1 MDCFLMTFM
10 GRNNNCSRL
19 RIDHFLNLT
28 LLPFEFNVV
37 KMVNSGRNLLSLSE
51 FRNHIEEKSPTSSFL
66 KGFIVYKLN
75 LLRVAKVRLGMCQTL
90 DSLTQFLLVLLSP
103 FFQHFFNLLVM
114 KDLLMLLNLLL
125 RLISLIM
132 SLRRSMMFKI

>member
-1 MDCFLMTFM
+1 MTFM

-19 RIDHFLNLT
+19 RVDHFLNLT

-51 FRNHIEEKSPTSSFL
+51 FRNHIEEKSPAFSFL
-66 KGFIVYKLN
+66 NSFIVYKLN

-90 DSLTQFLLVLLSP
+90 DPFAQFLLVVLGAIFEDL
-103 FFQHFFNLLVM
+103 FYFLVM
-114 KDLLMLLNLLL
+114 KHLLMLFNLLL
-125 RLISLIM
+125 RLFFVKM
-132 SLRRSMMFKI
+132 CFRRSMVFKI

>member
-1 MDCFLMTFM
+1 MTFM
-10 GRNNNCSRL
+10 GRNSNCSRL
-19 RIDHFLNLT
+19 RVDHFLNLT

-51 FRNHIEEKSPTSSFL
+51 FRNHIEEKSPASSFL
-66 KGFIVYKLN
+66 NSFIVYKLN

-103 FFQHFFNLLVM
+103 FFQHFLTL
-114 KDLLMLLNLLL
+114 
-125 RLISLIM
+125 S
-132 SLRRSMMFKI
+132 

>member
-1 MDCFLMTFM
+1 MTFM
-10 GRNNNCSRL
+10 GRNSNCSRL

-51 FRNHIEEKSPTSSFL
+51 FRNHIKEKSPAFSFL
-66 KGFIVYKLN
+66 NSFIVYKLN

-90 DSLTQFLLVLLSP
+90 DSLTQFLFVLLSP